1 MENVSVCIIARDEE
15 ENIATCLQSVSWADE
30 KVVMLDSRSK
40 DRTSEIAKELG
51 AKVVIANDWPGW
63 GKLKNRTIDE
73 ASYDWIL
80 SLDCDETL
88 EPGAE
93 AVIREAMTKPPIDSY
108 TLSRKTYFLGKWIAH
123 QGWYPD
129 RQIRLFRKSATRF
142 DEVPVHEKVQPTP
155 HTADLKLDIIHNSY
169 RDLVQYFEKN
179 SNYTTAQAEQQKDT
193 KLAALKMFYRPVAR
207 FGQTYILQLG
217 FLDGWRGLQL
227 SALRAWYEF
236 TLMKK
241 VLQLQQRAHQ

>member
-1 MENVSVCIIARDEE
+1 MEKVSVCVIARDEE
-15 ENIATCLQSVSWADE
+15 ENIAKCLQSVSWADE
-30 KVVMLDSRSK
+30 KLVMLDARST
-40 DRTSEIAKELG
+40 DNTEGVAKELG
-51 AKVVIANDWPGW
+51 AKVVIAKDWPGW
-63 GKLKNRTIDE
+63 GKLKNRTIDA
-73 ASYDWIL
+73 ASNDWIL
-80 SLDCDETL
+80 SLDADETL

-93 AVIREAMTKPPIDSY
+93 AVIREAISNPEADSY

-142 DEVPVHEKVQPTP
+142 DEVPVHEKVQPTAK
-155 HTADLKLDIIHNSY
+155 TQDLKLDIIHQSY
-169 RDLVQYFEKN
+169 KDLNQYFEKN
-179 SNYTTAQAEQQKDT
+179 GNYTSAQAEQQKDT

-207 FGQTYILQLG
+207 FGQTYVLQLG

-227 SALRAWYEF
+227 SCLRAWYEF

-241 VLQLQQRAHQ
+241 VLKLQQRAHQ